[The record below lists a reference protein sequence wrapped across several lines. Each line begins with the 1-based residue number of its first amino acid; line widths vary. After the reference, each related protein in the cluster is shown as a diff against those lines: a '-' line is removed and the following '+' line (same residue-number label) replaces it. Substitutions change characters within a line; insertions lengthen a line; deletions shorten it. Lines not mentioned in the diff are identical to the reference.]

1 MRRTMSAVL
10 IAFACGCG
18 GATSATETTSA
29 ARVVDTTPH
38 DPCDGADLSLGEAAE
53 HCRVAGDASA
63 PPASD
68 VIEVA
73 IATRTLRSGAD
84 GVVDVALRNL
94 SDAPVVLDF
103 PGTLNFDASL
113 MQGERRVDERWEIS
127 GIAGGSVQ
135 CRPGADCRT
144 VRVRLAPGGRLVASL
159 PMSGRVSV
167 LRDGPRA
174 GTIERSDGGPI
185 PPGVYEVQV
194 VLPWMDEVAG
204 STTGARRARVV
215 RGAIDVTR

>member
-10 IAFACGCG
+10 VAVACGCG
-18 GATSATETTSA
+18 GASSTSGATSA
-29 ARVVDTTPH
+29 ARVAEAPH
-38 DPCDGADLSLGEAAE
+38 DPCDGADLSLGEAAA
-53 HCRVAGDASA
+53 HCRVTGDASP
-63 PPASD
+63 PPAPEL
-68 VIEVA
+68 VEVA
-73 IATRTLRSGAD
+73 VATRTLQSGVD

-185 PPGVYEVQV
+185 PPGAYEVHV